1 MRLFRGGELDQFH
14 LLELVLA
21 DEAAGVLAVGAGLGA
36 EAGRVGGVFDRQ
48 GRFLQGFASVDV
60 GHRHF
65 GRGDEPQVPAL
76 DPEQVLLELG
86 QLAGAGHGRGVDQE
100 GRQHLGVAVPLGVQI
115 EKEVDQ
121 GPRQARAEPLEQ
133 GEAGPGDP
141 GGGLEVEDAESFAD
155 LPVGQGREGKFRDC
169 PPAPDLHVVPLVP
182 SLGHIVVTEVGDG
195 QDDLLQL
202 AFDLCKRRVQLLD
215 PFGNGAHLDD
225 ERLGAG
231 GFPGLLERGDGAG
244 DGVALVLERLDLGE
258 HGQSPAVRGGEL
270 VDQLR
275 VDPAQVALVADE
287 IEIFPDKT

>member
-1 MRLFRGGELDQFH
+1 M
-14 LLELVLA
+14 
-21 DEAAGVLAVGAGLGA
+21 
-36 EAGRVGGVFDRQ
+36 
-48 GRFLQGFASVDV
+48 DV
-60 GHRHF
+60 GHRHL

-133 GEAGPGDP
+133 GEAGPGEP
-141 GGGLEVEDAESFAD
+141 GRGLEVEDAQAFAD
-155 LPVGQGREGKFRDC
+155 LPVGQGRKGKFRDRA
-169 PPAPDLHVVPLVP
+169 PAPDFHVVPLVP
-182 SLGHIVVTEVGDG
+182 SLGHVVGAQVGDG

-202 AFDLCKRRVQLLD
+202 AFDVGQRSVQFLD
-215 PFGNGAHLDD
+215 PLGHGAHLGD

-231 GFPGLLERGDGAG
+231 RFPGLLEGGDGAG
-244 DGVALVLERLDLGE
+244 NGVALILERLDLGE
-258 HGQSPAVRGGEL
+258 HGQPPAVRGGEL

-275 VDPAQVALVADE
+275 VSAAQVALAADK
-287 IEIFPDKT
+287 IEMFPDKT